1 MTSIVGVLNKRAA
14 VIAADSV
21 VTITRGD
28 TGTVNLRVNDA
39 DDGKMIKVASCDTQH
54 FSSTSQHAG
63 FIHW

>member
-28 TGTVNLRVNDA
+28 KNPQMMER
-39 DDGKMIKVASCDTQH
+39 
-54 FSSTSQHAG
+54 
-63 FIHW
+63 

>member
-1 MTSIVGVLNKRAA
+1 MTALIGILNKRAA
-14 VIAADSV
+14 VIEADSA

-63 FIHW
+63 FIHR